1 MFKSWEKIL
10 IQNEN
15 GEDVEASAPIIISA
29 SRATDIPAFY
39 SKWLMERLNKGY
51 MVWRNPFNN
60 VKQYISFNKTR
71 LFVFWSKN
79 PKPLHK
85 YLPELDKRGINYYFQ
100 FILNDYEKENFEP
113 NVPPLD
119 KRIETFIKLSK
130 LIGKDKVVWRF
141 DPLILTNEIDEN
153 ILLEKIKSVGDKIYK
168 HSSKLVFSFADINIY
183 RKVKSNLRREEIEY
197 IEFDKI
203 KMGNM
208 ARGISELNK
217 KLGLELA
224 TCCEEI
230 NLEEFGIKHN
240 KCIDD
245 ELIYKLFKQ
254 DKILMDFL
262 GYDNNEQTDLFS
274 ENQKR
279 PNMKDKGQRKVCG
292 CIVSKDIGEY
302 DTCSLLCVYCYANT
316 SAEKVKRNIKKHS
329 PEKESIVL

>member
-10 IQNEN
+10 IKNDN
-15 GEDVEASAPIIISA
+15 GEEVEASAPVIISA

-51 MVWRNPFNN
+51 IVWRNPFNN
-60 VKQYISFNKTR
+60 VKQYISFDKTR

-79 PKPLHK
+79 PKPLLK

-100 FILNDYEKENFEP
+100 FTLNDYEKENIEQ
-113 NVPPLD
+113 NVPPLN

-153 ILLEKIKSVGDKIYK
+153 ILLDKIKKVGDKIYK
-168 HSSKLVFSFADINIY
+168 YTSKLVFSYADINIY
-183 RKVKSNLRREEIEY
+183 RKVKSNLKRVNIEY
-197 IEFDKI
+197 IEFDKM
-203 KMGNM
+203 KMEYI
-208 ARGISELNK
+208 AKGISDLNK
-217 KLGLELA
+217 KWGLELA
-224 TCCEEI
+224 SCCEEI
-230 NLEEFGIKHN
+230 NLDEFGIKHN

-245 ELIYKLFKQ
+245 ELIYKLFNQ

-262 GYDNNEQTDLFS
+262 GYNENEQTDLFGD
-274 ENQKR
+274 NKKR
-279 PNMKDKGQRKVCG
+279 SNLKDKGQRKVCG

-302 DTCSLLCVYCYANT
+302 DTCSHLCVYCYANA
-316 SAEKVKRNIKKHS
+316 SSEKVKINAKKHTFLN
-329 PEKESIVL
+329 ESIV

>member
-10 IQNEN
+10 IKNEK
-15 GEDVEASAPIIISA
+15 GEEVEATAPVIISA
-29 SRATDIPAFY
+29 TRATDIPAFY

-60 VKQYISFNKTR
+60 VKQYISFDKTR
-71 LFVFWSKN
+71 LIVFWSKN
-79 PKPLHK
+79 PKPLLK
-85 YLPELDKRGINYYFQ
+85 YLPELDKKGINYYFQ
-100 FILNDYEKENFEP
+100 FTLNDYEKENFEP

-119 KRIETFIKLSK
+119 KRIETFIKLSNK
-130 LIGKDKVVWRF
+130 IGKDKVVWRF

-153 ILLEKIKSVGDKIYK
+153 ILLEKIKNVGDKIYRYT
-168 HSSKLVFSFADINIY
+168 SKLVFSFADINIY
-183 RKVKSNLRREEIEY
+183 RKVKSNLKREGIEY
-197 IEFDKI
+197 IEFYKAN
-203 KMGNM
+203 MGNM

-217 KLGLELA
+217 NWGLELA

-245 ELIYKLFKQ
+245 ELIYKLFNE

-262 GYDNNEQTDLFS
+262 GYDENEQTDLFGD
-274 ENQKR
+274 NKKR
-279 PNMKDKGQRKVCG
+279 PNLKDKGQRKICG

-302 DTCSLLCVYCYANT
+302 DTCSHLCVYCYANT
-316 SAEKVKRNIKKHS
+316 TEKKVKENIKKHS
-329 PEKESIVL
+329 FLNEGIL